1 MTTRK
6 ALLIKKYGS
15 PKRKKRQS
23 YDYNSENEIDYYRK
37 HDDKSGAETVFMI
50 EFFEVFYPDDRT
62 KRNAFMTKLE
72 SLPRSLSN
80 LVR

>member
-1 MTTRK
+1 M
-6 ALLIKKYGS
+6 GH
-15 PKRKKRQS
+15 PNVKRRQS
-23 YDYNSENEIDYYRK
+23 YGYNSENATDYYRK

-50 EFFEVFYPDDRT
+50 EFFEVFYPDDRS